1 MKALVTGASGFI
13 GKHLVERLTARG
25 DDVCALVRGSSRV
38 SHLQEHGV
46 RLISGDVMD
55 RESLSA
61 ATRGV
66 DVVYHLAGC
75 TAARSLREF
84 MRVNAR
90 GAAHVA
96 AACAKQTTPPVM
108 VLVSSLA
115 AAGPAR
121 HGRPRVETDRPSPVS
136 HYGLSKLAGE
146 RAAVAWSARIPLS
159 IVRPPVA
166 FGPWDR
172 GCLPLFQMVARLGVI
187 VSPGF
192 MRPRMSWIHAVD
204 LAEALIQVASRGRRI
219 ACADDAVG
227 QYFVAAEEHPC
238 LARFGQTISQ
248 SLGQR
253 SSLVL
258 HTPHVLFW
266 AAGGAAELFHRV
278 RRRAHVFGL
287 DKAREATAGSWTCDA
302 SVIRRELGC
311 SPART
316 LQQRVLETAQWYRQH
331 NWL

>member
-13 GKHLVERLTARG
+13 GRHLIERLRTRG
-25 DDVCALVRGSSRV
+25 DDVCALVRSSSRV

-46 RLISGDVMD
+46 RLISGDVTD
-55 RESLSA
+55 RESLWA
-61 ATRGV
+61 ATRRV

-75 TAARSLREF
+75 TAARSLRDF

-96 AACAKQTTPPVM
+96 AACAKETTPPVM

-121 HGRPRVETDRPSPVS
+121 HDRPRVETDRPSPVS

-172 GCLPLFQMVARLGVI
+172 ACLPLFQMVARLGVI

-192 MRPRMSWIHAVD
+192 RRPRMSWIHAVD
-204 LAEALIQVASRGRRI
+204 LAEALIQVANRGRRI

-227 QYFVAAEEHPC
+227 RYFVAAEERPC

-253 SSLVL
+253 DSLVL
-258 HTPHVLFW
+258 HTPHLLFW
-266 AAGGAAELFHRV
+266 AAGGAAELFYRV

-287 DKAREATAGSWTCDA
+287 DKAREATAGSWTCDTSA
-302 SVIRRELGC
+302 IRRELGC
-311 SPART
+311 YPARS